1 MENTHLLDLILLLL
15 AVAVVLALVA
25 RRLRIP
31 PAVAFVPGGMLLAM
45 TPGVPA
51 FELDPA
57 LSMTLFL
64 PPLLQSSAYFTVWR
78 DFRSNLRPIL
88 LLAVGAVLF
97 TTLVV
102 GWAMKLL
109 APSLPWA
116 ACFTLGAIISP
127 PDAVAAGAV
136 LERLRLPRRLLTVLE
151 GESLVNDASGLV
163 LYRFA
168 AAAALGGVFDIWHAT
183 ASFALVAAGGVAIGY
198 AVGVAQVWL
207 LRRLHDPKLE
217 ITASFLAAYAS
228 YIGAEEVGAS
238 GVLATVACGIVLG
251 WRQHEAFTSET
262 RLEAR
267 AAWGFVTFVLEA
279 LVFVLIG
286 LSLRG
291 VLARMGWHD
300 MLPLLPMA
308 LAVTGVAVLSR
319 FVWVFP
325 ATYLPRL
332 LWPPL
337 RRRDPSPKP
346 ALPLVIAWSGM
357 RGVVSLAA
365 ALALPEAFPGRDTIL
380 VVTFVVILGT
390 VMLQGPTLGPLIR
403 ALKVGRG
410 VSDEEDPTEIDA
422 RAAAATAALRLIED
436 RAQDPLAGAMAADL
450 LHEYR
455 GRAGAA
461 ERLPNGAAA
470 RAQRQAHLTLRLEAN
485 KAARAEVLRRHRARD
500 IHDEVLRKIEHE
512 LDLEEL
518 RFRRE
523 LGGAR

>member
-1 MENTHLLDLILLLL
+1 MMPVRLLDVILLLM

-31 PAVAFVPGGMLLAM
+31 PAVAFVPGGMILAI

-51 FELDPA
+51 FALDPD

-64 PPLLQSSAYFTVWR
+64 PPLIQASAFFTVWR
-78 DFRSNLRPIL
+78 DFRANLRPIL

-97 TTLVV
+97 TTLAV
-102 GWAMKLL
+102 GWVLKMLE
-109 APSLPWA
+109 PSLPWA
-116 ACFTLGAIISP
+116 ACFTLGAIVSP
-127 PDAVAAGAV
+127 PDAIAAAAV
-136 LERLRLPRRLLTVLE
+136 LERLRLPRRLLSILE

-168 AAAALGGVFDIWHAT
+168 AAAALGGAFDVWHAT
-183 ASFALVAAGGVAIGY
+183 ASFVLVASGGVAIGY
-198 AVGVAQVWL
+198 ACGVALVWL
-207 LRRLHDPKLE
+207 TKRLHDTNLE

-228 YIGAEEVGAS
+228 YIVAEALGAS
-238 GVLATVACGIVLG
+238 GVLATVACGLVLG
-251 WRQHEAFTSET
+251 LRQHETFSSET
-262 RLEAR
+262 RQEAR
-267 AAWGFVTFVLEA
+267 AAWRFVIFVLEA
-279 LVFVLIG
+279 IVFVLIG

-291 VLARMGWHD
+291 VIARLGWSHTVQV
-300 MLPLLPMA
+300 LPLA
-308 LAVTGVAVLSR
+308 AAVTGAAILAR

-337 RRRDPSPKP
+337 RRRDPYPP
-346 ALPLVIAWSGM
+346 LTQPLVVAWSGM

-365 ALALPEAFPGRDTIL
+365 ALALPVSFPGRDPIL

-390 VMLQGPTLGPLIR
+390 VMLQGPTLGPLIQ
-403 ALKVGRG
+403 ALHVGR
-410 VSDEEDPTEIDA
+410 SFEEEDDTAEADA
-422 RAAAATAALRLIED
+422 RAAAAIAALQLIEE
-436 RAQDPLAGAMAADL
+436 RARDPLMGAMAADL

-455 GRAGAA
+455 GRASFAK
-461 ERLPNGAAA
+461 RLPNAAAA
-470 RAQRQAHLTLRLEAN
+470 RTQRETHLSLRLAATS
-485 KAARAEVLRRHRARD
+485 AARAEVLRRHRNSD
-500 IHDEVLRKIEHE
+500 IHDEVLRKLEHE

-523 LGGAR
+523 LRGAR